1 MRTTSRTLWS
11 AALLVATA
19 ACSSDTTA
27 PATSGAPSLAKGDA
41 TAGNPQFNK
50 AGTDLTRVG
59 DNLVVNFKETGL
71 AAGSVQTISLT
82 ATGTATFV
90 CINGGG
96 KNPSAANKRTVTEPL
111 ATTANFPV
119 ADKNGNLTGTLT
131 LMPPGPGDFSCPSGQ
146 TLSGPTDVSFSN
158 VVLTDET
165 SGATRSF
172 AGTF

>member
-1 MRTTSRTLWS
+1 MRHARTLLS
-11 AALLVATA
+11 AALLLAVA
-19 ACSSDTTA
+19 ACSTETTA
-27 PATSGAPSLAKGDA
+27 PTAGGAPGLARGDA
-41 TAGNPQFNK
+41 GGGNPQFNK
-50 AGTDLTRVG
+50 NATDVTRVG

-82 ATGTATFV
+82 ATGTATFL
-90 CINGGG
+90 CINGGN

-111 ATTANFPV
+111 ETTAEFPV
-119 ADKNGNLTGTLT
+119 ADKNGNLTGSLT

-146 TLSGPTDVSFSN
+146 TLSGPTDVSFTN

-165 SGATRSF
+165 SGAMRSF